1 MFKKT
6 IKYTD
11 FDGNEREETFYFN
24 LTEAEVTK
32 MELGASGGYSNMLR
46 RIIASQDSAEIMKTF
61 ERFIIDS
68 YGEKSADGREFVKSP
83 EITQKFMSTEAY
95 SKLFIELCTDTN
107 AAAAFANG
115 VLPKAPPVVKP
126 SE

>member
-61 ERFIIDS
+61 EQFIIDS

-107 AAAAFANG
+107 AAAEFANG